1 VFASGDEYRI
11 VYYTRTEFKA
21 HYEKR
26 HQHFEGTAYQGFGT
40 GYNTRMYEAT
50 LIYTLASAYDCKS
63 LADQRNI
70 SPFKSGRCTHY
81 EVYYSSHLREL
92 FLRNGVTLPPLTPK
106 APAAAGGEPVIVELD
121 DDDERTKP

>member
-1 VFASGDEYRI
+1 MVPVLKGPFQANAVMDYLKRKLEPFYSEGKGRIVCPVCTVFTSGDEYRI
-11 VYYTRTEFKA
+11 VYYTRTEFKS

-63 LADQRNI
+63 VADQRNL
-70 SPFKSGRCTHY
+70 SPFKSG
-81 EVYYSSHLREL
+81 
-92 FLRNGVTLPPLTPK
+92 
-106 APAAAGGEPVIVELD
+106 
-121 DDDERTKP
+121 